1 MNNINRLIIFLLFFI
16 LGCTTSNEIQENRV
30 IQKIESLNMNIFSE
44 KGDKIYSIT
53 SPNSRYD
60 KVQLKFNLKSTTI
73 NIFEGEDIKYIII
86 SDSSKISDNNKIV
99 ELNGNV
105 ELKNQNEDN
114 DILYG
119 DKLIWNVDESEYK
132 LMGNI
137 KFESTKVLLYSDK
150 AILGKDNIIEFFN
163 PVKYIIKDDNNEKK
177 YEINSENAFYNIN
190 TESLSFSAK
199 EKRVRS
205 RIYF

>member
-1 MNNINRLIIFLLFFI
+1 MNKIFRILILLPFFI
-16 LGCTTSNEIQENRV
+16 IGCSPNVIEENKL
-30 IQKIESLNMNIFSE
+30 IQKIENLKMNIFSK
-44 KGDKIYSIT
+44 KGNKIYSIT
-53 SPNSRYD
+53 SPNSKYD
-60 KVQLKFNLKSTTI
+60 KVHLKFNLKKTTI
-73 NIFEGEDIKYIII
+73 NIFEGDDIKYIIN
-86 SDSSKISDNNKIV
+86 SDSSTISDNNKIV

-105 ELKNQNEDN
+105 ELINQNDDN

-119 DKLIWNVDESEYK
+119 DNLIWNVDESNYELK
-132 LMGNI
+132 GNI
-137 KFESTKVLLYSDK
+137 KFVSTKVLLYSNK
-150 AILGKDNIIEFFN
+150 ANLGKDNIIEFFN

-205 RIYF
+205 KIYF

>member
-1 MNNINRLIIFLLFFI
+1 MNNIYRLILFLPIII
-16 LGCTTSNEIQENRV
+16 LGCTPNVIEGNKV
-30 IQKIESLNMNIFSE
+30 IQKIESLNMNIFSR

-53 SPNSRYD
+53 SPNSKYD

-73 NIFEGEDIKYIII
+73 NIFEGEDIKYVIN
-86 SDSSKISDNNKIV
+86 SDSSTISDNNKFV

-105 ELKNQNEDN
+105 ELRSLNKDN

-119 DKLIWNVDESEYK
+119 DNLIWNVDDSKYE
-132 LMGNI
+132 LMGNV
-137 KFESTKVLLYSDK
+137 KFESTKVLLFSNK
-150 AILGKDNIIEFFN
+150 AILGKDKIIEFFN

-205 RIYF
+205 KIYF

>member
-1 MNNINRLIIFLLFFI
+1 MNNIYRLIIFLPIVI
-16 LGCTTSNEIQENRV
+16 LGCVPNEIEENKV
-30 IQKIESLNMNIFSE
+30 IQKIESLNMNIFS
-44 KGDKIYSIT
+44 KQGDKIYSIT
-53 SPNSRYD
+53 SPNSKYD
-60 KVQLKFNLKSTTI
+60 KVQLKFNLKKTTI
-73 NIFEGEDIKYIII
+73 NIFEGEDIKYIIN
-86 SDSSKISDNNKIV
+86 SDSSTVSDNNKIV

-119 DKLIWNVDESEYK
+119 DNLIWNVDESRYE

-137 KFESTKVLLYSDK
+137 RFESTKVLMYSNK
-150 AILGKDNIIEFFN
+150 AILDNNNIIEFFN

-190 TESLSFSAK
+190 TESLSFRAK

-205 RIYF
+205 KIYF

>member
-1 MNNINRLIIFLLFFI
+1 MNKVYKLIILSPVFI
-16 LGCTTSNEIQENRV
+16 LGCTPNVIEENKI
-30 IQKIESLNMNIFSE
+30 IQKIESLNMNIFSK

-53 SPNSRYD
+53 SPNSKYD
-60 KVQLKFNLKSTTI
+60 KVKLKFNLKRTTI
-73 NIFEGEDIKYIII
+73 NIFEGEEVKYIIN
-86 SDSSKISDNNKIV
+86 SDSSTISDNNKIV

-105 ELKNQNEDN
+105 ELKSLNKDNE
-114 DILYG
+114 ILYG
-119 DKLIWNVDESEYK
+119 YNLIWNVDESNYELK
-132 LMGNI
+132 GNI
-137 KFESTKVLLYSDK
+137 KFESTKVLLYSNK
-150 AILGKDNIIEFFN
+150 ANLDKDNIIEFFN

>member
-1 MNNINRLIIFLLFFI
+1 MNNIYKLIIFLPIVI
-16 LGCTTSNEIQENRV
+16 LGCAPNVIEENKI
-30 IQKIESLNMNIFSE
+30 IQKIESLNMNIFSK

-53 SPNSRYD
+53 SPNSKYD
-60 KVQLKFNLKSTTI
+60 KVQLKFNLKRTTI
-73 NIFEGEDIKYIII
+73 NIFEGDDIKYIIN
-86 SDSSKISDNNKIV
+86 SDSSTISDNNKIV

-105 ELKNQNEDN
+105 ELINQNDDN

-119 DKLIWNVDESEYK
+119 DNLIWNVDESNYELK
-132 LMGNI
+132 GNI
-137 KFESTKVLLYSDK
+137 KFESTKVLLYSNK
-150 AILGKDNIIEFFN
+150 ANLGKDNIIEFFN

-205 RIYF
+205 KIYF